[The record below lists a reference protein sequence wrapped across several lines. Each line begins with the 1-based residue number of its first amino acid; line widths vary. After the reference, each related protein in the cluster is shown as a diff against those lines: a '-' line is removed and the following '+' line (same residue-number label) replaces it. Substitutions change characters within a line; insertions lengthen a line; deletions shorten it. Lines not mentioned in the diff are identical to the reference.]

1 ARQGGNR
8 RLNRPRAAPG
18 LAFRGACWIRARSP
32 QTWLTMPAVT
42 TLLIAA
48 NVGAFLLMA
57 AAPRLSLALALWPIG
72 AGFQPWQLLTYAF
85 LHGNLMHIAFNMFA
99 LYMFGSAIER
109 VFGARRYL
117 AYYLVCV
124 LSAAIAQLLTAAIT
138 GAVYPTVGASG
149 GVFGLLLA
157 YAIYF
162 PHSRIMLIFP
172 PIPMPA
178 RVFVVV
184 YAALELF
191 LGVTGTEEGVAHF
204 AHLGG
209 LVGGFIML
217 RYWRS
222 TPAGWRQ

>member
-1 ARQGGNR
+1 
-8 RLNRPRAAPG
+8 
-18 LAFRGACWIRARSP
+18 
-32 QTWLTMPAVT
+32 MPPVT

-48 NVGAFLLMA
+48 NAGVFLLLV
-57 AAPRLSLALALWPIG
+57 AAPGLLTSFALWPIG

-85 LHGNLMHIAFNMFA
+85 LHGGLFHIAFNMFA

-109 VFGARRYL
+109 VFGGRRYL